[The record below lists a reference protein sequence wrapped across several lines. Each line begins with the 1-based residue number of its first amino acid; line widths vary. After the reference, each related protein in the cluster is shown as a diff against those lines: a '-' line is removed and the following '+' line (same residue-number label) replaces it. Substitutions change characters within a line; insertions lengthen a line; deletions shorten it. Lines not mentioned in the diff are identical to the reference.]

1 MHIQCVQAQH
11 LSTGTR
17 IGQTNLLR
25 WVHRTEQNIFSC
37 HNNHTFS
44 VHNEH
49 NWRAT
54 RKALSMMNAGGI
66 ALNYYKWHLWITTV
80 LSARFPFQPN
90 LATTTLKPSKQ
101 QGTRSGVHVSFIAFL
116 VTHFFLGPKYV
127 FRLRYGTCTT
137 DKWKCH
143 RITCIKHT
151 LWHVHK

>member
-25 WVHRTEQNIFSC
+25 WVHRTEQNIFICGNS
-37 HNNHTFS
+37 HTFS

-54 RKALSMMNAGGI
+54 RKAPSLMNAGGI
-66 ALNYYKWHLWITTV
+66 ALNYYKWHLWITSV

-90 LATTTLKPSKQ
+90 LATTTLKPIEQ
-101 QGTRSGVHVSFIAFL
+101 QGTRSCVHVSFIAEVRISL
-116 VTHFFLGPKYV
+116 TIWQLYNRKMKMPSNYV
-127 FRLRYGTCTT
+127 HNTYTVACTQTTKTVRTC
-137 DKWKCH
+137 
-143 RITCIKHT
+143 
-151 LWHVHK
+151 